1 MNRKDPN
8 FSDLTGAIQV
18 RFRELREKGVGA
30 HVRHA
35 PVVLPNEENTLWV
48 FQLYVLNTL
57 SHNINPFAKHL
68 CHSAN
73 AHSPSIC
80 KVFKWRVES

>member
-18 RFRELREKGVGA
+18 RFRELREKVVGA

-35 PVVLPNEENTLWV
+35 PVVLPNEECSGC
-48 FQLYVLNTL
+48 FSCMYFI
-57 SHNINPFAKHL
+57 H
-68 CHSAN
+68 
-73 AHSPSIC
+73 
-80 KVFKWRVES
+80 